1 MKIVYSLLPSLV
13 CVLFVSSVAVFGRE
27 ESELHIIP
35 QPQKVEMLKGE
46 FKITGAAVRIDPRLD
61 TLSVKAVARFAADL
75 SLVSGRTSTVSS
87 PVGIDKSAER
97 GEAKGVLFLKDS
109 SLDRE
114 EYRISVGTKAL
125 TVRASGPEGILY
137 SLATLRQMLPCSI
150 FAKEPSAKDKWTI
163 PCCEISDR
171 PRYAYRGMH
180 LDCARHFW
188 SVDQIKRYLDAMAMF
203 KLNRFHWHLTD
214 DQGWRI
220 EIKAYPLLSRI
231 ASYREGTM
239 IGHDFNSSDHI
250 RYGGCYSQDDVREVV
265 AYARE
270 RGIEV
275 VPEIDLPGHMLAAMS
290 AYPHLGCSGG
300 PYAAWTRWGVSDEVL
315 CAGKESTYE
324 FLEAVLSEVVE
335 LFPSEYIHIG
345 GDECPKTEWEN
356 CPDCQAKI
364 AALGLKDDDKFTA
377 EQYLQNY
384 VTERIS
390 SFLASKGKKVMGWDE
405 ILEGLSGADVTI
417 MSWRGTDGAV
427 AAAKA
432 GMDAVMT
439 PNSYLYFDYCQSE
452 DRDSE
457 PLGIGGFVSLERVYS
472 FEPAEGLSPEEQK
485 HILGVQANL
494 WTEYISTEEHL
505 QYMLLPRL
513 LALSEVQWCS
523 PEVKDYERFS
533 SSLEEKGFPMLS
545 AAGYNYRKK

>member
-1 MKIVYSLLPSLV
+1 MKIVYSFLPFIMVLFMAIPAFSKEEPSLN
-13 CVLFVSSVAVFGRE
+13 
-27 ESELHIIP
+27 IIP
-35 QPQKVEMLKGE
+35 QPQKVEMQKGE
-46 FKITGAAVRIDPRLD
+46 FKVIGAPVRFDPRLD
-61 TLSVKAVARFAADL
+61 TISSKAIARFAADL
-75 SLVSGRTSTVSS
+75 SLVSGKTSTVSS
-87 PVGIDKSAER
+87 PVGIVESANK
-97 GEAKGVLFLKDS
+97 GEAKGILFLKDE
-109 SLDRE
+109 SLGKE
-114 EYRISVGTKAL
+114 EYHISVGAKIL
-125 TVRASGPEGILY
+125 TVRASGADGILY
-137 SLATLRQMLPCSI
+137 SIATLRQMLPVVI
-150 FAKEPSAKDKWTI
+150 FGKTPSTDKEKWTI
-163 PCCEISDR
+163 PCCEITDY
-171 PRYAYRGMH
+171 PRYSYRGMH

-188 SVDQIKRYLDAMAMF
+188 SVDQIKRYLDVMAMF

-239 IGHDFNSSDHI
+239 IGHDFNSSDHV
-250 RYGGCYSQDDVREVV
+250 RYGGCYSQNEVREVV
-265 AYARE
+265 AYAKE
-270 RGIEV
+270 RGITV
-275 VPEIDLPGHMLAAMS
+275 IPEIDLPGHMLAAMS
-290 AYPHLGCSGG
+290 AYPILGCSGG

-324 FLEAVLSEVVE
+324 FLETVLSEVAE

-356 CPDCQAKI
+356 CPACQAKI
-364 AALGLKDDDKFTA
+364 AELGLKGDDKFSA

-390 SFLASKGKKVMGWDE
+390 AFLSSKGKKVIGWDE
-405 ILEGLSGADVTI
+405 ILEGETGRDATI

-427 AAAKA
+427 AAAKK
-432 GMDAVMT
+432 GMDAIMT

-452 DRDSE
+452 DRSEE
-457 PLGIGGFVSLERVYS
+457 PLGIGGFVSLEKVYS
-472 FEPAEGLSPEEQK
+472 FEPEEGLSEEEQK
-485 HILGVQANL
+485 HILGVQANM

-513 LALSEVQWCS
+513 LALSEVQWCE
-523 PEVKDYERFS
+523 PEVKDFGRFS
-533 SSLEEKGFPMLS
+533 ESMEKEGYPLLK